1 MNAVLRH
8 LALRLWATAV
18 LGGLVCLALLPLW
31 PPAPGSRWGVAAA
44 AAVLCG
50 SYGLVGWAMNR
61 WGLAGL
67 QRMIQEAAVWE
78 RAGKTEKAHGAFLRA
93 VAYFDSFWLS
103 PFFRRRGEEMIT
115 GRLTRFYLS
124 LSSPGGHGRE
134 IVRTY
139 LARHPEDAAVAQ
151 TWLEKLLARR
161 SRDPLDHELA
171 ALIART
177 LDDND
182 RISQLLV
189 QLYLCADRTDFEA
202 LRTYRQLWENQRRL
216 PVDLVRS
223 LAHLLLSEATL
234 SDWALQVYLKGYE
247 LGDSRCLTGIA
258 ECLRHL
264 AQHPGNRRDWLA
276 AETVVASADAALIHR
291 WDGPLKTTDRP
302 GKPAVVVD
310 HRAPSRWKSAGRSA
324 DRALS
329 RLVNTL
335 CAWLAQIARGASA
348 AFDTV
353 RRSLRPRH
361 VLAVIG
367 VAAIAAGVTITANRS
382 EQSPPPVP
390 APEVVA
396 EQPVPAAP
404 KPFTIQVAAYL
415 KPEDAQRFVDQL
427 KKQGLEA
434 FATVATS
441 SNRTW
446 HQVKVSHFETRRQA
460 QEYGEQ
466 LKSRGVIDDFY
477 VANFEP

>member
-1 MNAVLRH
+1 MLICAGTSAGRDDG
-8 LALRLWATAV
+8 T
-18 LGGLVCLALLPLW
+18 
-31 PPAPGSRWGVAAA
+31 AAA
-44 AAVLCG
+44 
-50 SYGLVGWAMNR
+50 
-61 WGLAGL
+61 
-67 QRMIQEAAVWE
+67 I
-78 RAGKTEKAHGAFLRA
+78 RAL
-93 VAYFDSFWLS
+93 
-103 PFFRRRGEEMIT
+103 GEVCI
-115 GRLTRFYLS
+115 
-124 LSSPGGHGRE
+124 H
-134 IVRTY
+134 
-139 LARHPEDAAVAQ
+139 
-151 TWLEKLLARR
+151 
-161 SRDPLDHELA
+161 
-171 ALIART
+171 
-177 LDDND
+177 
-182 RISQLLV
+182 
-189 QLYLCADRTDFEA
+189 
-202 LRTYRQLWENQRRL
+202 
-216 PVDLVRS
+216 
-223 LAHLLLSEATL
+223 
-234 SDWALQVYLKGYE
+234 
-247 LGDSRCLTGIA
+247 GIA
-258 ECLRHL
+258 
-264 AQHPGNRRDWLA
+264 
-276 AETVVASADAALIHR
+276 I
-291 WDGPLKTTDRP
+291 RP

-460 QEYGEQ
+460 QEYGEL